1 MNAEFEKTFDFV
13 LHMSPDL
20 CCVKLHQFS
29 RVHALLHRHLTSV
42 YMGRGVKT
50 GELAKAYKASRLFR
64 GIIEA

>member
-20 CCVKLHQFS
+20 CMCKTVPVS

-42 YMGRGVKT
+42 YMGRGAKT